1 MLVRDIMT
9 KNVITITSD
18 TYVLDAE
25 RIMEQKKIGRLPVV
39 DDGRLVGIVTKNDVL
54 KASPTSTTRTHQKIN
69 VIFFGSGK
77 SEPLVNLRCND

>member
-39 DDGRLVGIVTKNDVL
+39 DDGKLVGIVT
-54 KASPTSTTRTHQKIN
+54 
-69 VIFFGSGK
+69 
-77 SEPLVNLRCND
+77 